1 MSLSL
6 LGKKIGMTHIYSD
19 AGDHI
24 PVTVLKVEPHFVNQ
38 IKTADGK
45 EGYDAIQ
52 LGTVDEKKKKRLN
65 KVTQGRFKQANIDT
79 KRFLRESRGQF
90 DKNLGDEIKVDTFD
104 EGDNIVISG
113 ISKGKGYAG
122 VMKRYNFGGA
132 PASRGTHESFRGGGS
147 IGNAEFPGK
156 VIKGRKMAGRM
167 GSDRQTQKNVT
178 VVKVYKEDNVIL
190 LKGGVPGPRGSM
202 VLLSK

>member
-1 MSLSL
+1 
-6 LGKKIGMTHIYSD
+6 MTHIYSD
-19 AGDHI
+19 SGDHI

-38 IKTADGK
+38 VKTADGK
-45 EGYDAIQ
+45 DGYDAIQ
-52 LGTVDEKKKKRLN
+52 LGTVDEKKKNRLN

-79 KRFLRESRGQF
+79 KRFLRESKGQF
-90 DKNLGDEIKVDTFD
+90 DKNLGDEVKVDAFD
-104 EGDNIVISG
+104 EGDSIVISG

-178 VVKVYKEDNVIL
+178 VIKVYKEDNVIL